1 MKLYAQKL
9 PLGGWLARLLGLHP
23 TRPAE
28 QKPAKRKG
36 RPNHR
41 HAAFLELP

>member
-9 PLGGWLARLLGLHP
+9 PLGDWFAALLGLHP

-28 QKPAKRKG
+28 PKPAKRKPCP
-36 RPNHR
+36 RHR
-41 HAAFLELP
+41 HSAFLELP